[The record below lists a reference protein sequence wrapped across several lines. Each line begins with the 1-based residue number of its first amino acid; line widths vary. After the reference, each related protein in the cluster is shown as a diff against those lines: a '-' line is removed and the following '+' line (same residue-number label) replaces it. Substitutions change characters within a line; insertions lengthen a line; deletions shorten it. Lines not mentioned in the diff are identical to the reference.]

1 MAYDAYKVTKA
12 FERLFRSCRLPL
24 RNPDDPKEAESLAM
38 DYYAACSGYTTGA
51 IVDTCE
57 DFLFG
62 RVEGIN
68 RTWAPNIPQFSS
80 HLRSVQSHL
89 NGPKTLHNAAVRQI
103 SLRDHDAEIEASRT
117 PEVMARVKRLMEE
130 CVEKITPTTRTPQ
143 EIAQAKANLEKLDIH
158 FQSQFQETPSGVK
171 VSSTLLR
178 KLGYESFNS
187 ADTDGMDVGEDR

>member
-24 RNPDDPKEAESLAM
+24 TNPNDPKEAESLAA
-38 DYYAACSGYTTGA
+38 DYYAACEGYTTGA

-89 NGPKTLHNAAVRQI
+89 NGPKSLHNAAVRQI
-103 SLRDHDAEIEASRT
+103 ELRDHDAEVDAART
-117 PEVMARVKRLMEE
+117 PEAMAKVKALTLGFIEA
-130 CVEKITPTTRTPQ
+130 VTPTVRSVE
-143 EIAQAKANLEKLDIH
+143 EIAQAKANLGKLDIH

-178 KLGYESFNS
+178 NLGYESFNS

>member
-24 RNPDDPKEAESLAM
+24 TNPSDPKEAESLAA
-38 DYYAACSGYTTGA
+38 DYYAACEGYTTGA

-89 NGPKTLHNAAVRQI
+89 NGPKSLHNAAVKQI
-103 SLRDHDAEIEASRT
+103 SLRDHDAEVEAART
-117 PEVMARVKRLMEE
+117 PEAMAKVRRLVDGFTEQ
-130 CVEKITPTTRTPQ
+130 VTPRTRTPQ
-143 EIAQAKANLEKLDIH
+143 EIEKAKVTLGKLDIH

-187 ADTDGMDVGEDR
+187 ADTDGMDIGEDR